1 MICFVEIF
9 MTLIVLPG
17 GQFAEKGLVLNLP
30 TDVQKI
36 ANQLPRKCENL
47 DLITAHFVHQD
58 RYETDENLRYKVSPS
73 RLRNALIW
81 LKENNNLYQNIK
93 IVSDFETAKK

>member
-30 TDVQKI
+30 TDVQNI

-47 DLITAHFVHQD
+47 ITAHFVHQD
-58 RYETDENLRYKVSPS
+58 RCFLNSG
-73 RLRNALIW
+73 
-81 LKENNNLYQNIK
+81 LK
-93 IVSDFETAKK
+93 